1 MTEQFKA
8 MNYFSTLAEN
18 KINKMTLI
26 YGGTD
31 NQQRS
36 LHTVTGWRK
45 I

>member
-1 MTEQFKA
+1 MTEQFKG

-26 YGGTD
+26 YGGSD

-36 LHTVTGWRK
+36 LRTVTGWQN